1 MTLALVLTEGEALKM
16 FNVGMREAVAIF
28 FCYERLKVSG
38 FVLISH
44 LDKATFKTKES
55 LGPHNLSIA

>member
-1 MTLALVLTEGEALKM
+1 MSG
-16 FNVGMREAVAIF
+16 RETRSPFF